1 MLLAIIVALLAQAGC
16 GGEGEPEFQGVDSA
30 QESSEQFQSTD
41 ETDANDKM
49 TQSFAPTIM
58 GMDIPGISDPYFHA
72 ADEVVIPDT
81 TPIIGVVI
89 DGKAR
94 AYMDEGMAEADQH
107 IVHDMI
113 GDQQLTIVYCDKSN
127 CVRVFDSTE
136 TELDSILMA
145 GMKRDQLQLKV
156 DQKDYALDDESI
168 PIPDFESERTTWGE
182 WKAAHPETDIYVGIG
197 KMIGPT
203 VKESSRPPRKSDFG
217 G

>member
-1 MLLAIIVALLAQAGC
+1 MLLITIVILLVQGGC
-16 GGEGEPEFQGVDSA
+16 EGEAEPKLPGVDSD
-30 QESSEQFQSTD
+30 QQTTQQIQGSEQTAAD
-41 ETDANDKM
+41 LRV
-49 TQSFAPTIM
+49 TQSFAPTMM

-72 ADEVVIPDT
+72 ADEVVIPET
-81 TPIIGVVI
+81 TPVIGVVV

-107 IVHDMI
+107 VVHDTV
-113 GDQQLTIVYCDKSN
+113 GEQQLTIVYCDKSN

-136 TELDSILMA
+136 VVLDSILMA

-168 PIPDFESERTTWGE
+168 PIPDYESERTTWGE
-182 WKAAHPETDIYVGIG
+182 WKAAHPDTDIYVGMG
-197 KMIGPT
+197 RMIGPT
-203 VKESSRPPRKSDFG
+203 VKETARPPRKSDFG